1 MLEIL
6 LKCGYLLLMNAL
18 IFLLVR
24 SSSVN
29 LGIQSL
35 FFAEPMQEGDEPSEM
50 LSSSRLKS

>member
-50 LSSSRLKS
+50 LSSSRLES